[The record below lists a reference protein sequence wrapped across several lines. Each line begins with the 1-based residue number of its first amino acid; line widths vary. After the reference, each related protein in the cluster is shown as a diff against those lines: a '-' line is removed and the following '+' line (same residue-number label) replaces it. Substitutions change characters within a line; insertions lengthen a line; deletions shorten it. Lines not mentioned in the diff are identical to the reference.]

1 MSTNPIAEAH
11 TRHKEERSTSLITVP
26 GLAQAKVTIDASAYT
41 RRAEII
47 EAANF
52 CPPAVVDADTQ
63 TEVTNVLRDIA
74 RLLKETED
82 GRKLVKA
89 PVLDLGKRIDAAA
102 AEFVQTL
109 EAQKARLNG
118 MLVAYETEQRRIAM
132 EAERVRQAEIARQQK
147 EAREAQ
153 EKIEREAREAEQAR
167 LAAER
172 AAREATNA
180 EARAKAQEEA
190 RRAMEAQQQAA
201 AAKAQQEEAA
211 RLQQAELLRQS
222 AAVVTRAAGASV
234 QTPWTFEVTDIKA
247 LYAACPDLVELSVK
261 RSDVLALIRSGTREI
276 LGLRIFQETKVNIR
290 A

>member
-1 MSTNPIAEAH
+1 M
-11 TRHKEERSTSLITVP
+11 STSLITVP
-26 GLAQAKVTIDASAYT
+26 GLAQATVTIDASAYK
-41 RRAEII
+41 RRTEII

-52 CPPAVVDADTQ
+52 CPPAVTDADTQ

-82 GRKLVKA
+82 GRKAVKA

-102 AEFVQTL
+102 AEFVATL

-118 MLVAYETEQRRIAM
+118 LLVAYETEQRRIAM
-132 EAERVRQAEIARQQK
+132 EAERKRQEEIARQQK
-147 EAREAQ
+147 EVREAQ
-153 EKIEREAREAEQAR
+153 EKIDREAREAEQAR

-190 RRAMEAQQQAA
+190 RKAMEAQQQAA
-201 AAKAQQEEAA
+201 AEKARQEEAA
-211 RLQQAELLRQS
+211 KLQQAELLR
-222 AAVVTRAAGASV
+222 APTPVVTRATGASV
-234 QTPWTFEVTDIKA
+234 QTPWTFEVVNIRE
-247 LYAACPDLVELSVK
+247 LYTANPDLVELSVK
-261 RSDVLALIRSGTREI
+261 RSDVLAMIRTGTREI
-276 LGLRIFQETKVNIR
+276 PGLRIYQETKVNIR

>member
-1 MSTNPIAEAH
+1 VSTNPIAEAH
-11 TRHKEERSTSLITVP
+11 TRHREERSNSLITVP
-26 GLAQAKVTIDASAYT
+26 GLAQATVTIDASAYK

-47 EAANF
+47 EAAEF
-52 CPPAVVDADTQ
+52 CPKAVNDADTQ
-63 TEVTNVLRDIA
+63 GEVTNVLRDIA

-132 EAERVRQAEIARQQK
+132 EAEVKRQAEIARQQK

-153 EKIEREAREAEQAR
+153 EKIDREAREAEQAR
-167 LAAER
+167 LKAER
-172 AAREATNA
+172 DAREATNA

-190 RRAMEAQQQAA
+190 RKATEAQQQAA

-211 RLQQAELLRQS
+211 KLQQAEIFR
-222 AAVVTRAAGASV
+222 APAPAVTRAAGASV
-234 QTPWTFEVTDIKA
+234 QTPWTYEVVDIKA

-261 RSDVLALIRSGTREI
+261 RSEVLALIRSGTREI
-276 LGLRIFQETKVNIR
+276 PGLRIFQKTKVSIR

>member
-1 MSTNPIAEAH
+1 VSTNPIAEAH
-11 TRHKEERSTSLITVP
+11 TRHREERSNSLITVP
-26 GLAQAKVTIDASAYT
+26 GLAQATVTIDASAYK

-47 EAANF
+47 EAAEF
-52 CPPAVVDADTQ
+52 CPKAVNDADTQ
-63 TEVTNVLRDIA
+63 GEVTNVLRDIA

-132 EAERVRQAEIARQQK
+132 EAEVKRQAEIARQQK

-153 EKIEREAREAEQAR
+153 EKIDREAREAEQAR
-167 LAAER
+167 LKAER
-172 AAREATNA
+172 DAREATNA

-190 RRAMEAQQQAA
+190 RKATEAQQQAA

-211 RLQQAELLRQS
+211 KLQQAEIFR
-222 AAVVTRAAGASV
+222 APAPAVTRAAGASV
-234 QTPWTFEVTDIKA
+234 QTPWTYEVVDIKA

-261 RSDVLALIRSGTREI
+261 RSEVLALIRSGTREI
-276 LGLRIFQETKVNIR
+276 PGLRIYQETRINVR
-290 A
+290 S

>member
-1 MSTNPIAEAH
+1 MSTA
-11 TRHKEERSTSLITVP
+11 LITVP
-26 GLAQAKVTIDASAYT
+26 GLAQATVTIDASAYK
-41 RRAEII
+41 RRADII

-52 CPPAVVDADTQ
+52 CPPAVTDADTQ
-63 TEVTNVLRDIA
+63 AEVTGVLRDIA

-82 GRKLVKA
+82 GRKAVKA

-102 AEFVQTL
+102 AEFIATI
-109 EAQKARLNG
+109 EAQKARLSG
-118 MLVAYETEQRRIAM
+118 MLVAYETEQRRIAA

-153 EKIEREAREAEQAR
+153 EKIDREARQAEQAR

-190 RRAMEAQQQAA
+190 RKAAEAQQQAA
-201 AAKAQQEEAA
+201 AAKAQQEDAA
-211 RLQQAELLRQS
+211 KLRQAELLRQP

-234 QTPWTFEVTDIKA
+234 QTPWTFEVVNIRD
-247 LYAACPDLVELSVK
+247 LLAANPDLVELSVK
-261 RSDVLALIRSGTREI
+261 RSDVLALIRGGTREI
-276 LGLRIFQETKVNIR
+276 PGLRIYQETKVNVR

>member
-1 MSTNPIAEAH
+1 VNASN
-11 TRHKEERSTSLITVP
+11 LITVP
-26 GLAQAKVTIDASAYT
+26 SLAQATVTIDASAYT

-63 TEVTNVLRDIA
+63 AEVTGVLRDIA

-82 GRKLVKA
+82 GRKAVKA

-109 EAQKARLNG
+109 EAQNSRLNG
-118 MLVAYETEQRRIAM
+118 MLVSYETEQRRVAA
-132 EAERVRQAEIARQQK
+132 EAERKRQEEIWAAQEEARAAQAEI
-147 EAREAQ
+147 
-153 EKIEREAREAEQAR
+153 ERKAREAEQAR
-167 LAAER
+167 LDAECK
-172 AAREATNA
+172 AREATSA

-190 RRAMEAQQQAA
+190 RKATEAQQQAA
-201 AAKAQQEEAA
+201 AQKAQQEEAA
-211 RLQQAELLRQS
+211 KLQQAELLR
-222 AAVVTRAAGASV
+222 APAPVVTRAAGASV
-234 QTPWTFEVTDIKA
+234 QNPWTFEVVNIRE
-247 LYAACPDLVELSVK
+247 LYTANPDLVELSVK

-276 LGLRIFQETKVNIR
+276 PGLRIYQETKVNIR

>member
-1 MSTNPIAEAH
+1 V
-11 TRHKEERSTSLITVP
+11 STSNLITVP
-26 GLAQAKVTIDASAYT
+26 GLAQATVTIDASAYT

-52 CPPAVVDADTQ
+52 CPPAVTDADTQ

-109 EAQKARLNG
+109 EAQKSRLNG
-118 MLVAYETEQRRIAM
+118 LLVAYETEQRRIAM
-132 EAERVRQAEIARQQK
+132 EAERKRQEEIRKQEAEAELARK
-147 EAREAQ
+147 RALLAETEARE
-153 EKIEREAREAEQAR
+153 KRE
-167 LAAER
+167 AAER

-190 RRAMEAQQQAA
+190 RKAAEAQQQVA
-201 AAKAQQEEAA
+201 AAKVQQEEAA
-211 RLQQAELLRQS
+211 RLQQAELLR
-222 AAVVTRAAGASV
+222 APAPVVTRAAGASV
-234 QTPWTFEVTDIKA
+234 QTPWTFEVVDIKA
-247 LYAACPDLVELSVK
+247 LHAACPDLVELSVK
-261 RSDVLALIRSGTREI
+261 RSEVLALIRTGTREI
-276 LGLRIFQETKVNIR
+276 PGLRIFQETKVNIR

>member
-1 MSTNPIAEAH
+1 VSAYSPIAVKGVSSVAVEIH
-11 TRHKEERSTSLITVP
+11 GE
-26 GLAQAKVTIDASAYT
+26 AYT

-52 CPPAVVDADTQ
+52 CPAAVTDADTQ
-63 TEVTNVLRDIA
+63 AEVTNVLRDIA

-82 GRKLVKA
+82 GRKQVKA

-109 EAQKARLNG
+109 EAQKTRLNG

-153 EKIEREAREAEQAR
+153 EKIDREAREAEQAR

-172 AAREATNA
+172 AAREATNT

-190 RRAMEAQQQAA
+190 RRAAAAFVAMEAE
-201 AAKAQQEEAA
+201 KVKQEEAA
-211 RLQQAELLRQS
+211 KLQQAELLR
-222 AAVVTRAAGASV
+222 APAPVVTRAAGASV
-234 QTPWTFEVTDIKA
+234 QTPWTFEVVNIRE
-247 LYAACPDLVELSVK
+247 LYTSNPDLVEMSVS
-261 RSDVLALIRSGTREI
+261 RSAVLALIRTGTREI
-276 LGLRIFQETKVNIR
+276 PGLRIFQETRINVR
-290 A
+290 S

>member
-1 MSTNPIAEAH
+1 VSTYSPIAVKGVSAVAVEIH
-11 TRHKEERSTSLITVP
+11 S
-26 GLAQAKVTIDASAYT
+26 DAYN

-52 CPPAVVDADTQ
+52 CPPAVTDADTQ
-63 TEVTNVLRDIA
+63 AEVTNVLRDIA

-132 EAERVRQAEIARQQK
+132 EAERKRQEEIRKQEAEAELARK
-147 EAREAQ
+147 RALLAETEARE
-153 EKIEREAREAEQAR
+153 KRE
-167 LAAER
+167 AAER
-172 AAREATNA
+172 AAREAVNP

-190 RRAMEAQQQAA
+190 RKAAEAQRQAA
-201 AAKAQQEEAA
+201 AAQVQQEEAA
-211 RLQQAELLRQS
+211 KLQQAELLR
-222 AAVVTRAAGASV
+222 APAPVVTRAAGASV
-234 QTPWTFEVTDIKA
+234 QTPWTFEVLDIKA

-261 RSDVLALIRSGTREI
+261 RSDVLALIRGGTREI
-276 LGLRIFQETKVNIR
+276 PGLRIFQETKVNIR

>member
-1 MSTNPIAEAH
+1 VSVYSPIAVKGVSSVAVEING
-11 TRHKEERSTSLITVP
+11 E
-26 GLAQAKVTIDASAYT
+26 AYT

-47 EAANF
+47 EAAEF
-52 CPPAVVDADTQ
+52 CPKAVTDADTQ
-63 TEVTNVLRDIA
+63 GEVTNVLRDIA

-89 PVLDLGKRIDAAA
+89 PVLDLGKRIDSAA
-102 AEFVQTL
+102 AEFAQTL
-109 EAQKARLNG
+109 EAQKTRLNG
-118 MLVAYETEQRRIAM
+118 MLVAYETEQRRVAM

-172 AAREATNA
+172 AAREATDT
-180 EARAKAQEEA
+180 ESRAKAQEEA

-211 RLQQAELLRQS
+211 KLQQAELLR
-222 AAVVTRAAGASV
+222 APTPVVTRAAGASV
-234 QTPWTFEVTDIKA
+234 QTPWTFEVVDIKA
-247 LYAACPDLVELSVK
+247 LYAACPDLVELSVS
-261 RSDVLALIRSGTREI
+261 RSAVLALIRTGTREI
-276 LGLRIFQETKVNIR
+276 PGLRIFQETKVNIR